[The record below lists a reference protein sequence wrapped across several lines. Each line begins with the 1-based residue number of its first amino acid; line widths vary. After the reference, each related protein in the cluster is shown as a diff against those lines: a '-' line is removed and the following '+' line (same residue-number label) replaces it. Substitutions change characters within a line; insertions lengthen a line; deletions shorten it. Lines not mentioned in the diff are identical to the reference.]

1 MDLHLSSLEYL
12 FPASKNRVEWKL
24 TIRQRV
30 ALKFK
35 DEIQFLKGWKRDRT
49 AVGAIT
55 PTSVATAT
63 KMASVVL
70 PNSGL
75 PVLELG
81 PGTGVITKAIL
92 ARGVEPRKLIS
103 VEYSHD
109 FYRHLRKEFPSVDVR
124 CGDAFALDLT
134 LGAQRDTLFDCVI
147 SAIPLLHLPPEKRR
161 ELVRDLLDRVP
172 VGRPVVQITYGLLS
186 PVVALPAGYEVRHLA
201 FMMRNIP
208 PAQLWV
214 YSKSGSR
221 HV

>member
-1 MDLHLSSLEYL
+1 MS
-12 FPASKNRVEWKL
+12 
-24 TIRQRV
+24 IRQRV
-30 ALKFK
+30 SLKFR
-35 DEIQFLKGWKRDRT
+35 DEIEFLRGWKRDRT

-63 KMASVVL
+63 KMASIIE
-70 PNSGL
+70 PGSGL

-92 ARGVEPRKLIS
+92 ERGVLPRNLIS
-103 VEYSHD
+103 IEYSQE
-109 FYRHLRKEFPSVDVR
+109 FCRHLREQFPAVDVR

-134 LGAQRDTLFDCVI
+134 LGAQRKTKFDSVI

-161 ELVRDLLDRVP
+161 ELVLDLLERVP
-172 VGRPVVQITYGLLS
+172 AGRPVVQITYGLLS

-208 PAQLWV
+208 PAQLWM
-214 YSKSGSR
+214 YAKKQGQNKSGPPR
-221 HV
+221 